1 MNKEQNHFSKKL
13 RRIFLAAFIL
23 AAGILFSSCNESEQN
38 RIVIWTSC
46 AEFAQYTELFNNTHP
61 GSNAIIVY
69 KENPAQE
76 LPPAKDELPPDIVI
90 GSWLRTD
97 KTHKQFKSLDYLF
110 DRQTISSSMFYTQLL
125 DAGKVRKN
133 QYLLPVSFNLPAV
146 IFANSN
152 KDYIKENYTLTL
164 DQIKAAGLSY
174 NEKNQKGSFSRI
186 GFLPSANDD
195 FLYLTTKLYGVD
207 FREEK
212 GQIVW
217 SDLRLRNS
225 VSYDRDWINNNNG
238 SAQEEQDFAY
248 KYLFMP
254 DYRQVTSG
262 RTLLAYTTSEKMFG
276 YMKSQELNIDY
287 RWIAGDGFIP
297 IEDSF
302 LMTGIYT
309 KARNEQGA
317 TEFLTWF
324 FDSENQ
330 KSILERKNE
339 MDLNNEMFGIADGFS
354 AMRDVTEHI
363 LPVYYNQMLT
373 NLPPAHLLKVPQKLP
388 ARWDSYK
395 SVVVEPYLNAAITTD
410 EKVSITEY
418 ETEWRKKV
426 FDN

>member
-1 MNKEQNHFSKKL
+1 MVKQFRL
-13 RRIFLAAFIL
+13 AGLLAAC
-23 AAGILFSSCNESEQN
+23 ALFFFSCREEPQT

-46 AEFAQYTELFNNTHP
+46 AEFAQYTELFNFTHP
-61 GSNAIIVY
+61 GSNAVIVY

-97 KTHKQFKSLDYLF
+97 KTQKQFKSLDYLF
-110 DRQTISSSMFYTQLL
+110 DRQTISSSMFYDQLL
-125 DAGKVRKN
+125 EAGKVRKT

-146 IFANSN
+146 IFADSNS
-152 KDYIKENYTLTL
+152 DYIKENYTLTL

-174 NEKNQKGSFSRI
+174 NEKNKKGAFSRI

-212 GQIVW
+212 GQITW
-217 SDLRLRNS
+217 SDLRLRNA
-225 VSYDRDWINNNNG
+225 VNYDRDWINSTND

-262 RTLLAYTTSEKMFG
+262 RTLLAYTTSDKMFG

-287 RWIAGDGFIP
+287 RWIIGDGFIP

-302 LMTGIYT
+302 LMTGIYS
-309 KARNEQGA
+309 KSRNEQGA
-317 TEFLTWF
+317 TEFLSWF
-324 FDSENQ
+324 FNSENQ
-330 KSILERKNE
+330 RDILERKIE
-339 MDLNNEMFGIADGFS
+339 MNLNNEMFGIADGFS
-354 AMRDVTEHI
+354 ALRDVTEHI
-363 LPVYYNQMLT
+363 LPIYYNQLLT

-410 EKVSITEY
+410 EKVSISDY
-418 ETEWRKKV
+418 ESEWRKKV

>member
-1 MNKEQNHFSKKL
+1 M
-13 RRIFLAAFIL
+13 RRFFFAAILLAASFL
-23 AAGILFSSCNESEQN
+23 LCSCDEPEQS
-38 RIVIWTSC
+38 RIIIWTSS
-46 AEFAQYTELFNNTHP
+46 AEFAQYTELFNFTHP
-61 GSNAIIVY
+61 GSNAVIVY

-90 GSWLRTD
+90 GSWLCTD
-97 KTHKQFKSLDYLF
+97 KTQKQFKSLDYLF
-110 DRQTISSSMFYTQLL
+110 DRQTISSSMFYSQLL
-125 DAGKVRKN
+125 EAGKIRKT

-146 IFANSN
+146 IFAESN
-152 KDYIKENYTLTL
+152 KDYISENYTMTL

-174 NEKNQKGSFSRI
+174 NEKNKKGTFSRI

-195 FLYLTTKLYGVD
+195 FLYLTTKLYRVD

-217 SDLRLRNS
+217 SDLRLRNV
-225 VSYDRDWINNNNG
+225 VSYDRDWIINTNS

-262 RTLLAYTTSEKMFG
+262 RTLLAYTTSNKMFG

-287 RWIAGDGFIP
+287 RWIAGDDFIP
-297 IEDSF
+297 IEDSL

-330 KSILERKNE
+330 KEILERKIQME
-339 MDLNNEMFGIADGFS
+339 LNNEMFGIADGFS
-354 AMRDVTEHI
+354 SLRDVTEHV
-363 LPVYYNQMLT
+363 LPIYYNQLLT
-373 NLPPAHLLKVPQKLP
+373 NLPPAQLLKVPQKLP

-410 EKVSITEY
+410 SKTSMGEY
-418 ETEWRKKV
+418 EAEWRKKV

>member
-1 MNKEQNHFSKKL
+1 MKK
-13 RRIFLAAFIL
+13 RFIFLIVCSF
-23 AAGILFSSCNESEQN
+23 LFLSCREVEQQ

-61 GSNAIIVY
+61 GSNAVIVY

-97 KTHKQFKSLDYLF
+97 KTQKQFKSLDYLF
-110 DRQTISSSMFYTQLL
+110 DRQTISSSMFYDQLL
-125 DAGKVRKN
+125 EAGKVRRN

-146 IFANSN
+146 IFAASN

-164 DQIKAAGLSY
+164 DQIKSTGLSY

-195 FLYLTTKLYGVD
+195 FLYLTTKIYGVD

-217 SDLRLRNS
+217 SDLRLRNT
-225 VSYDRDWINNNNG
+225 VSFDRDWITSTNG

-276 YMKSQELNIDY
+276 YMKSQELDIDY
-287 RWIAGDGFIP
+287 RWVAGDGFIP

-302 LMTGIYT
+302 LMTGIYA

-330 KSILERKNE
+330 ESILERKNK
-339 MDLNNEMFGIADGFS
+339 MNLNNEMFGIADGFS

-363 LPVYYNQMLT
+363 LPIYYNQLLT

-395 SVVVEPYLNAAITTD
+395 SVVVEPYLNTAITTD
-410 EKVSITEY
+410 EKVSISEF
-418 ETEWRKKV
+418 EAEWRKKL

>member
-1 MNKEQNHFSKKL
+1 MNKKQNRFCKNT
-13 RRIFLAAFIL
+13 RRIFMAAFIL
-23 AAGILFSSCNESEQN
+23 AAATLFSSCGENESN

-46 AEFAQYTELFNNTHP
+46 AEFAQYSELFNNTHP
-61 GSNAIIVY
+61 ESNAVIVY

-97 KTHKQFKSLDYLF
+97 KTNKQFKSLDYLF
-110 DRQTISSSMFYTQLL
+110 DRQTISSSMFYDQLL
-125 DAGKVRKN
+125 EAGKVRKN
-133 QYLLPVSFNLPAV
+133 QYLLPVSFNLPVV
-146 IFANSN
+146 IFADSN
-152 KDYIKENYTLTL
+152 KEFIKENYTLTL

-174 NEKNQKGSFSRI
+174 NEKNKKGSFSRI

-195 FLYLTTKLYGVD
+195 FLYLTTKLFGVD

-212 GQIVW
+212 GQIMW
-217 SDLRLRNS
+217 SDLRLRNA
-225 VSYDRDWINNNNG
+225 VSYDRDWITNTIG

-262 RTLLAYTTSEKMFG
+262 RTLLAYTTSERMFS
-276 YMKSQELNIDY
+276 YLKSQELDIDY
-287 RWIAGDGFIP
+287 RWISGDGFIP

-302 LMTGIYT
+302 LMTGIYS

-330 KSILERKNE
+330 KSILERKIQMN
-339 MDLNNEMFGIADGFS
+339 LNNEMFGIADGFS
-354 AMRDVTEHI
+354 ALRDVTEHI
-363 LPVYYNQMLT
+363 LPIYYNQLLT
-373 NLPPAHLLKVPQKLP
+373 NLPPANLLKVPQKLP

-410 EKVSITEY
+410 EKVSISEY
-418 ETEWRKKV
+418 EAEWRKKV

>member
-1 MNKEQNHFSKKL
+1 MVKHFRL
-13 RRIFLAAFIL
+13 AGLLAACT
-23 AAGILFSSCNESEQN
+23 LFFFSCREEPQT

-61 GSNAIIVY
+61 GSNAVIVY

-97 KTHKQFKSLDYLF
+97 KTQKQFKSLDYLF
-110 DRQTISSSMFYTQLL
+110 DRQTISSSMFYDQLL
-125 DAGKVRKN
+125 EAGKVRKT

-146 IFANSN
+146 IFASAN

-164 DQIKAAGLSY
+164 DQIKATGLSY
-174 NEKNQKGSFSRI
+174 NEKNKKGSFSRI

-212 GQIVW
+212 GQIIW
-217 SDLRLRNS
+217 SDLRLRNA
-225 VSYDRDWINNNNG
+225 VSYDRDWINNTNG

-262 RTLLAYTTSEKMFG
+262 RTLLAYTTSDKMFG

-287 RWIAGDGFIP
+287 RWIIGDGFIP

-302 LMTGIYT
+302 LMTGIYA
-309 KARNEQGA
+309 KAQNEQGA

-330 KSILERKNE
+330 KDILERKIE

-363 LPVYYNQMLT
+363 LPIYYNQLLT

-410 EKVSITEY
+410 EKVSISEY
-418 ETEWRKKV
+418 EAEWRKKV

>member
-1 MNKEQNHFSKKL
+1 MNKEKNPLSKKV
-13 RRIFLAAFIL
+13 RRVFLAAFIF
-23 AAGILFSSCNESEQN
+23 AAGLVFASCNESEQN

-97 KTHKQFKSLDYLF
+97 KTQKQFKSLDYLF

-125 DAGKVRKN
+125 DAGKVRRN

-146 IFANSN
+146 IFADSN
-152 KDYIKENYTLTL
+152 KDYIKENYILTL

-217 SDLRLRNS
+217 SDLRLRNT

-262 RTLLAYTTSEKMFG
+262 RTLLAYTTSDKMFG
-276 YMKSQELNIDY
+276 NMKGQELDIDY
-287 RWIAGDGFIP
+287 RWVTGDGFIP

-302 LMTGIYT
+302 TMMGIYK

-317 TEFLTWF
+317 TEFLSWF

-330 KSILERKNE
+330 EAIIERKID

-354 AMRDVTEHI
+354 ALRDVT
-363 LPVYYNQMLT
+363 
-373 NLPPAHLLKVPQKLP
+373 
-388 ARWDSYK
+388 
-395 SVVVEPYLNAAITTD
+395 
-410 EKVSITEY
+410 
-418 ETEWRKKV
+418 
-426 FDN
+426 

>member
-1 MNKEQNHFSKKL
+1 MNKGQNRFSKKTGHIL
-13 RRIFLAAFIL
+13 IAAFFLAA
-23 AAGILFSSCNESEQN
+23 ATLFSSCQEQEET

-61 GSNAIIVY
+61 GSNAVIVY

-97 KTHKQFKSLDYLF
+97 KTQKQFKSLDYLF

-125 DAGKVRKN
+125 DAGKVRRN

-146 IFANSN
+146 IFATSN
-152 KDYIKENYTLTL
+152 KDFIKENYTLTL
-164 DQIKAAGLSY
+164 DQMKAAGLSY
-174 NEKNQKGSFSRI
+174 NEKNAKGSFSRI

-212 GQIVW
+212 GQIIW
-217 SDLRLRNS
+217 SDLRLRNA
-225 VSYDRDWINNNNG
+225 VSYDRDWISNTNS
-238 SAQEEQDFAY
+238 SAREEQDFAY

-262 RTLLAYTTSEKMFG
+262 RTLLAYTTSNKMFG
-276 YMKSQELNIDY
+276 YMKNQELNIDY
-287 RWIAGDGFIP
+287 RWIRGDSFIP

-302 LMTGIYT
+302 LMTGIYS

-324 FDSENQ
+324 FNSENQ
-330 KSILERKNE
+330 RAVLERKIQ
-339 MDLNNEMFGIADGFS
+339 MDLNNEVFGIADGFS

-363 LPVYYNQMLT
+363 LPIYYNQLLT

-395 SVVVEPYLNAAITTD
+395 SVVVEPYLNAAITSD
-410 EKVSITEY
+410 EKVTISEY
-418 ETEWRKKV
+418 EAEWRKKV

>member
-1 MNKEQNHFSKKL
+1 MAKYFRMAVL
-13 RRIFLAAFIL
+13 LAACT
-23 AAGILFSSCNESEQN
+23 LFFFSCREESQE

-46 AEFAQYTELFNNTHP
+46 AEFAQYTELFNSTHP
-61 GSNAIIVY
+61 GSNAVIVY

-146 IFANSN
+146 IFADYNS
-152 KDYIKENYTLTL
+152 DYIKENYTLTL

-174 NEKNQKGSFSRI
+174 NEKDKKDSFSRI

-212 GQIVW
+212 GQITW
-217 SDLRLRNS
+217 SDLRLRNA
-225 VSYDRDWINNNNG
+225 VSYDRDWINNTNG
-238 SAQEEQDFAY
+238 SAQDEQDFAY

-262 RTLLAYTTSEKMFG
+262 RTLLAYTTSNKMFG
-276 YMKSQELNIDY
+276 YMKGQELNIDY
-287 RWIAGDGFIP
+287 RWIKGDGFIP

-302 LMTGIYT
+302 LMTGIYA
-309 KARNEQGA
+309 KASNEQGA
-317 TEFLTWF
+317 TEFLSWF
-324 FDSENQ
+324 FDSETQ
-330 KSILERKNE
+330 KAILERKIAME
-339 MDLNNEMFGIADGFS
+339 LNNEMFGIADGFS
-354 AMRDVTEHI
+354 ALRDITEHI
-363 LPVYYNQMLT
+363 LPIYYNQLLT
-373 NLPPAHLLKVPQKLP
+373 NLPPAQLLRLPQKLP

-410 EKVSITEY
+410 EKVSISDY
-418 ETEWRKKV
+418 EAEWRKKV

>member
-1 MNKEQNHFSKKL
+1 MKK
-13 RRIFLAAFIL
+13 RFIFLIVCSF
-23 AAGILFSSCNESEQN
+23 LFLSCREVEQQ

-61 GSNAIIVY
+61 GSNAVIVY

-97 KTHKQFKSLDYLF
+97 KTQKQFKSLDYLF
-110 DRQTISSSMFYTQLL
+110 DRQTISSSMFYDQLL
-125 DAGKVRKN
+125 EAGKVRRN
-133 QYLLPVSFNLPAV
+133 QYLLPVSFNLPDV
-146 IFANSN
+146 IFAASN

-164 DQIKAAGLSY
+164 DQIKSTGLSY

-195 FLYLTTKLYGVD
+195 FLYLTTKIYGVD

-217 SDLRLRNS
+217 SDLRLRNT
-225 VSYDRDWINNNNG
+225 VSFDRDWITSTNG

-276 YMKSQELNIDY
+276 YMKSQELDIDY
-287 RWIAGDGFIP
+287 RWVAGDGFIP

-302 LMTGIYT
+302 LMTGIYA

-330 KSILERKNE
+330 ESILERKNK
-339 MDLNNEMFGIADGFS
+339 MNLNNEMFGIADGFS

-363 LPVYYNQMLT
+363 LPIYYNQLLT

-395 SVVVEPYLNAAITTD
+395 SVVVEPYLNTAITTD
-410 EKVSITEY
+410 EKVSISEY
-418 ETEWRKKV
+418 EAEWRKKV

>member
-1 MNKEQNHFSKKL
+1 MVKHFRMAAL
-13 RRIFLAAFIL
+13 LAACT
-23 AAGILFSSCNESEQN
+23 LFFFSCNEQPQT

-61 GSNAIIVY
+61 GSNAVIVY

-97 KTHKQFKSLDYLF
+97 KTNKQFKSLDYLF
-110 DRQTISSSMFYTQLL
+110 DRQIISSSMFYDQLL
-125 DAGKVRKN
+125 DAGKVRRN

-146 IFANSN
+146 IFADSN
-152 KDYIKENYTLTL
+152 RDYIKQNYTLTL

-174 NEKNQKGSFSRI
+174 NEKNAKGSFSRI

-212 GQIVW
+212 GQIIW
-217 SDLRLRNS
+217 SDLRLRNA
-225 VSYDRDWINNNNG
+225 VNYARDWINNTNG

-262 RTLLAYTTSEKMFG
+262 RTLLAYTTSDKMFG

-287 RWIAGDGFIP
+287 RWIIGDNSIP

-302 LMTGIYT
+302 LMTGIYA

-330 KSILERKNE
+330 RDIIERKIQMN
-339 MDLNNEMFGIADGFS
+339 LNNEMFGIADGFS

-363 LPVYYNQMLT
+363 LPIYYNQLLT

-410 EKVSITEY
+410 EKVSISDY
-418 ETEWRKKV
+418 EAEWRKKV

>member
-1 MNKEQNHFSKKL
+1 MAKYFRMAVL
-13 RRIFLAAFIL
+13 LAACT
-23 AAGILFSSCNESEQN
+23 LFFFSCREESQE

-46 AEFAQYTELFNNTHP
+46 AEFAQYTELFNSTHP
-61 GSNAIIVY
+61 GSNAVIVY

-146 IFANSN
+146 IFADSNS
-152 KDYIKENYTLTL
+152 DFITENYTLTL

-174 NEKNQKGSFSRI
+174 NEKDKNDSFSRI

-212 GQIVW
+212 GQITW
-217 SDLRLRNS
+217 SDLRLRNA
-225 VSYDRDWINNNNG
+225 VSYDRDWINNTNG
-238 SAQEEQDFAY
+238 SAQDEQDFAY

-262 RTLLAYTTSEKMFG
+262 RTLLAYTTSNKMFG
-276 YMKSQELNIDY
+276 YMKGQELNIDY
-287 RWIAGDGFIP
+287 RWIKGDGFIP

-302 LMTGIYT
+302 LMTGIYA

-317 TEFLTWF
+317 TEFISWF

-330 KSILERKNE
+330 KAILERKIE
-339 MDLNNEMFGIADGFS
+339 MELNNEMFGIADGFS

-363 LPVYYNQMLT
+363 LPIYYNQLLT
-373 NLPPAHLLKVPQKLP
+373 NLPPANLLKVPQKLP

-410 EKVSITEY
+410 EKVSISEY
-418 ETEWRKKV
+418 EAEWRKKV

>member
-1 MNKEQNHFSKKL
+1 MAKYFRMAVL
-13 RRIFLAAFIL
+13 LAACT
-23 AAGILFSSCNESEQN
+23 LFFFSCREESQE

-46 AEFAQYTELFNNTHP
+46 AEFAQYTELFNSTHP
-61 GSNAIIVY
+61 GSNAVIVY

-146 IFANSN
+146 IFADYNS
-152 KDYIKENYTLTL
+152 DYIKENYTLTL

-174 NEKNQKGSFSRI
+174 NEKDKKDSFSRI

-212 GQIVW
+212 GQITW
-217 SDLRLRNS
+217 SDLRLRNA
-225 VSYDRDWINNNNG
+225 VSYDRDWINNTNG
-238 SAQEEQDFAY
+238 SAQDEQDFAY

-262 RTLLAYTTSEKMFG
+262 RTLLAYTTSNKMFG
-276 YMKSQELNIDY
+276 YMKGQELNIDY
-287 RWIAGDGFIP
+287 RWIKGDGFIP

-302 LMTGIYT
+302 LMTGIYA
-309 KARNEQGA
+309 KASNEQGA
-317 TEFLTWF
+317 TEFLSWF
-324 FDSENQ
+324 FDSETQ
-330 KSILERKNE
+330 KAILERKIAME
-339 MDLNNEMFGIADGFS
+339 LNNEMFGIADGFS
-354 AMRDVTEHI
+354 ALRDITEHI
-363 LPVYYNQMLT
+363 LPIYYNQLLT
-373 NLPPAHLLKVPQKLP
+373 NLPPAQLLRVPQKLP

-410 EKVSITEY
+410 EKVSISDY
-418 ETEWRKKV
+418 EAEWRKKV

>member
-1 MNKEQNHFSKKL
+1 MNKAEKIFSKKSVHI
-13 RRIFLAAFIL
+13 IFAAVIL
-23 AAGILFSSCNESEQN
+23 AAVSLFCSCEESEKS

-61 GSNAIIVY
+61 GSNAVIVY

-97 KTHKQFKSLDYLF
+97 KTQKQFKSLDYLF
-110 DRQTISSSMFYTQLL
+110 DRQTISSSMFYEQLL

-146 IFANSN
+146 IFSTSN
-152 KDYIKENYTLTL
+152 KDFIKENYTLTL

-174 NEKNQKGSFSRI
+174 NEKNKKGSFSRI

-212 GQIVW
+212 GQIIW
-217 SDLRLRNS
+217 SDLRLRNA
-225 VSYDRDWINNNNG
+225 VNYDRDWIINTNG

-262 RTLLAYTTSEKMFG
+262 RTLLSYTTSNKMFG
-276 YMKSQELNIDY
+276 YMKNQELNIDY
-287 RWIAGDGFIP
+287 RWIIGDGFIP

-302 LMTGIYT
+302 LMTGIYA

-330 KSILERKNE
+330 KSILERKIQMN
-339 MDLNNEMFGIADGFS
+339 LNNEMFGIADGFS
-354 AMRDVTEHI
+354 ALLDVTEHI
-363 LPVYYNQMLT
+363 LPIYYNQLLT
-373 NLPPAHLLKVPQKLP
+373 NLPPSHLLKVPQKLP

-410 EKVSITEY
+410 EKVSISDY
-418 ETEWRKKV
+418 EAEWRKKV